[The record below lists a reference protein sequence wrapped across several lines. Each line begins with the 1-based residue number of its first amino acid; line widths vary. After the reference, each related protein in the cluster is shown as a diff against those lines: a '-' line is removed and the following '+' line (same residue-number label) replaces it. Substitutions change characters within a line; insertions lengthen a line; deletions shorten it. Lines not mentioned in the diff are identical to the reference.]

1 MVNGRCFSTL
11 VIAHTVAIHSSVLTI
26 YHSPFTIYRP
36 TIYHSP
42 PSMYEHIDISED
54 SGITTITL
62 NRPEKLNALA
72 GHMRRDLAEA
82 LEAAGSDRSVYVVV
96 ITGAG
101 RAFCAGGDV
110 RAMAELI
117 EKQDAEEFS
126 RLLGSA
132 RRVVL
137 AIRQMT
143 KPVIASINGPAFGAG
158 FNLAL
163 ACDLRIA
170 STNANF
176 SQSFAKVGLHPD
188 WGGTYFLPRLV
199 TPNRACEMFF
209 LGETMSAE
217 EAHRLGILNDVV
229 APEEL
234 EAATRRLAER
244 LRDAP
249 AISVGAAKQAVYMS
263 QSAELEE
270 MLRYETEAQMRCFES
285 EDAGEG
291 VRAFLEKR
299 EPKFTGR

>member
-1 MVNGRCFSTL
+1 MS
-11 VIAHTVAIHSSVLTI
+11 
-26 YHSPFTIYRP
+26 
-36 TIYHSP
+36 
-42 PSMYEHIDISED
+42 YEQIDVTEE

-82 LEAAGSDRSVYVVV
+82 LEAAGAERSAHVVV

-110 RAMAELI
+110 AAMSELI
-117 EKQDAEEFS
+117 ERQDADEFS

-132 RRVVL
+132 RRVVT
-137 AIRQMT
+137 AIRQMA
-143 KPVIASINGPAFGAG
+143 KPVIASVNGPAFGAG
-158 FNLAL
+158 CNLAL

-170 STNANF
+170 ATTATF

-199 TPNRACEMFF
+199 TPNKACEMFF
-209 LGETMSAE
+209 LGEAMDAAE
-217 EAHRLGILNDVV
+217 ALRLGVV
-229 APEEL
+229 NKVVEPEDL
-234 EAATRRLAER
+234 EAETRKLAER

-249 AISVGAAKQAVYMS
+249 AIALAAAKQAIYMS
-263 QSAELEE
+263 QAAELEE
-270 MLRYETEAQMRCFES
+270 MLRFETEAQMRCFES
-285 EDAGEG
+285 HDGAEG
-291 VRAFLEKR
+291 CRAFLQKR

>member
-1 MVNGRCFSTL
+1 MSYEN
-11 VIAHTVAIHSSVLTI
+11 IDVA
-26 YHSPFTIYRP
+26 
-36 TIYHSP
+36 
-42 PSMYEHIDISED
+42 ED

-62 NRPEKLNALA
+62 NRPEKLSSLA

-82 LEAAGSDRSVYVVV
+82 LEEAGSERNVHVVV

-110 RAMAELI
+110 AAMADLI
-117 EKQDAEEFS
+117 ERDDAEEFS

-132 RRVVL
+132 RRVIT

-143 KPVIASINGPAFGAG
+143 KPVVGSINGPAFGAG
-158 FNLAL
+158 CNLAL

-170 STNANF
+170 STAATF

-199 TPNRACEMFF
+199 TPNKACEMFF
-209 LGETMSAE
+209 LGETMNAG
-217 EAHRLGILNDVV
+217 EALRLGVV
-229 APEEL
+229 NYVVEPGEL
-234 EAATRRLAER
+234 ETETRKLAEK

-249 AISVGAAKQAVYMS
+249 AIALAAAKHAVYMS
-263 QSAELEE
+263 QAAELEE
-270 MLRYETEAQMRCFES
+270 MLRYETEAQMRCFAS
-285 EDAGEG
+285 QDGREG

-299 EPKFTGR
+299 VPNFTGR